1 MPEDALRWSASIAVA
16 VATVG
21 LVIVALASAP
31 ASIRT
36 NNERCLQQIANEEHT
51 SLEAFFQNPAE
62 QDAFVEAVT
71 VCSR

>member
-1 MPEDALRWSASIAVA
+1 VLRWSVGIAVA
-16 VATVG
+16 VAAVG
-21 LVIVALASAP
+21 LVIVALACAP
-31 ASIRT
+31 TSIRT
-36 NNERCLQQIANEEHT
+36 NNEACLRQIANEEHT